1 MYLQAQMKWYCPSFL
16 LCAFLSCTATDKT
29 YQNLPDLVS
38 YNEHIR
44 PIINN
49 RCISCHGGVRKKAG
63 LSFLFP
69 EDPFTALE
77 DGKPAIIRGQADS
90 SKIMQRILHHDPE
103 ERMPQKAEALSG
115 YEIALI
121 KKWVD
126 QGANWET
133 HWAFLPVNNPTIPSS
148 PSSPHPIDRFIRAEL
163 NLRSLQANPQAEKSD
178 LIRRLYLD
186 LVGLPPSLETV
197 DSFENDL
204 IHYEQLV
211 DRVLAAPGY
220 GEKWTGMWLDLAR
233 YADTRGYEKDAHR
246 DMWKYRD
253 WVIRA
258 FNQDMPFDQF
268 TIKQLAG
275 DLIDNP
281 STADLIA
288 TAFHRNTMNNDEG
301 GTDNEEFRVAAVI
314 DRVNTSYEV
323 WQGLTMGCVQCH
335 SHPYDPIKHEEYYQ
349 SFAIL
354 NNTADADRDDQAPTL
369 IVYQPLDESRADS
382 IIQFIS
388 GLNPGKNKSRIK
400 QLESD
405 LNELPSASLPILT
418 ELPAK
423 QKRVTRVFE
432 RGNFMLPGEVVRPTL
447 PAILNNQ
454 IKPDSVS
461 RLAFAQWLV
470 SPSNPLTARVTVN
483 RFWAQLFD
491 KGLVATLEDFGS
503 QGNRPSH
510 PALLDHLSW
519 KFSNDFQWS
528 VKSLIKYIVTSET
541 YRQSSN
547 ASDVQLKKDPSNSWL
562 SRAPRSRL
570 SAEAIRDQ
578 ALAVSGLL
586 SDKMYGP
593 SVMPYQPDGIWKTV
607 YSNLQWVTDKGEDGH
622 RRALYTYIRRT
633 SPYPSFI
640 TFDSPSREYC
650 VSRRITTNTPLQAL
664 VTLNDPVYV
673 EAARHLATFMENE
686 PGTLEVKISRGYK
699 RALIRDIAPKTLQT
713 LTELYHEAARQPAS
727 EFSPLMVIANALFNL
742 DQFITK
748 S

>member
-1 MYLQAQMKWYCPSFL
+1 MKWFWPAILFCT
-16 LCAFLSCTATDKT
+16 FLSCTTSDKT
-29 YQNLPDLVS
+29 HQKIPDLVS

-69 EDPFTALE
+69 DDPFTPLE

-90 SKIMQRILHHDPE
+90 SKILQRILHHDPE

-121 KKWVD
+121 KKWID
-126 QGANWET
+126 QGAKWET
-133 HWAFLPVNNPTIPSS
+133 HWAFLPVNNQTVPSF
-148 PSSPHPIDRFIRAEL
+148 PSAPHPIDRFIRAEL
-163 NLRSLQANPQAEKSD
+163 DHQGLQPNPQAEKSD

-186 LVGLPPSLETV
+186 LTGIPPALETV

-204 IHYEQLV
+204 IQYEHLV
-211 DRVLAAPGY
+211 DRLLADPGY

-281 STADLIA
+281 ATADLIA

-301 GTDNEEFRVAAVI
+301 GTDNEEFRVSAVI
-314 DRVNTSYEV
+314 DRVNTTYEV

-349 SFAIL
+349 SYAIL

-369 IVYQPLDESRADS
+369 KVYQPLDEAKADS

-388 GLNPGKNKSRIK
+388 RLNPGKNKSRIK
-400 QLESD
+400 QLEEE

-423 QKRVTRVFE
+423 QKRLTRVFE
-432 RGNFMLPGEVVRPTL
+432 RGNFMLLGEAVQPTL

-454 IKPDSVS
+454 VKPDNVS

-470 SPSNPLTARVTVN
+470 SPSNPLTSRVTVN

-503 QGNRPSH
+503 QGNKPSH
-510 PALLDHLSW
+510 PSLLDHLSW
-519 KFSNDFQWS
+519 KFSNDFKWS
-528 VKSLIKYIVTSET
+528 VKSLIKYIVTSDT
-541 YRQSSN
+541 YRQ
-547 ASDVQLKKDPSNSWL
+547 ASTASEVQLKEDPSNIWL
-562 SRAPRSRL
+562 ARAPRSRL

-586 SDKMYGP
+586 SKKMFGP

-607 YSNLQWVTDKGEDGH
+607 YSNAQWVTDKGEDGH

-650 VSRRITTNTPLQAL
+650 VSRRIPTNTPLQAL

-673 EAARHLATFMENE
+673 EAARHLAMFMEKE
-686 PGTLEVKISRGYK
+686 PGTLEEKISRGYK
-699 RALIRDIAPKTLQT
+699 KALIRDITPKTLQT
-713 LTELYHEAARQPAS
+713 LTELYQDAANQPAS
-727 EFSPLMVIANALFNL
+727 EFSPLMVVANALFNL

>member
-1 MYLQAQMKWYCPSFL
+1 MKWYSPIL
-16 LCAFLSCTATDKT
+16 LFFCLFACNQVDKT
-29 YQNLPDLVS
+29 HQNLPDLVS

-69 EDPFTALE
+69 EDPFVALE
-77 DGKPAIIRGQADS
+77 DGKPAIIRGLADS
-90 SKIMQRILHHDPE
+90 SKIMQRLLHHDPE
-103 ERMPQKAEALSG
+103 ERMPQKSDALTG

-121 KKWVD
+121 KKWID
-126 QGANWET
+126 QGAKWET
-133 HWAFLPVNNPTIPSS
+133 HWAFLPVEEQSTPAKSS
-148 PSSPHPIDRFIRAEL
+148 ANHPIDQFIRTEL
-163 NLRSLQANPQAEKSD
+163 DHQGLQPNPAAEKSD

-186 LVGLPPSLETV
+186 LIGLPPTLETV
-197 DSFENDL
+197 DSFENNL
-204 IHYEQLV
+204 ITYESLV
-211 DRVLAAPGY
+211 ERLLASPGY

-258 FNQDMPFDQF
+258 FNQDLPFDQF

-275 DLIDNP
+275 DLLVNP
-281 STADLIA
+281 SPSDLIA

-301 GTDNEEFRVAAVI
+301 GTDNEEFRVAAVL
-314 DRVNTSYEV
+314 DRVNTTYEV

-335 SHPYDPIKHEEYYQ
+335 SHPYDPIKHDEYYQ

-369 IVYQPLDESRADS
+369 RVYQPMDEAKADS
-382 IIQFIS
+382 LIQYITS
-388 GLNPGKNKSRIK
+388 LKPGKNQNLIK
-400 QLESD
+400 KTESE
-405 LNELPSASLPILT
+405 LNELPIAALPIMS
-418 ELPAK
+418 ELPAD
-423 QKRVTRVFE
+423 QKRTTRVFE
-432 RGNFMLPGEVVRPTL
+432 RGNFMLHGEIVKPTL
-447 PAILNNQ
+447 PGILNNQ
-454 IKPDSVS
+454 VKPDSVS

-470 SPSNPLTARVTVN
+470 SPSNPLSSRVTVN

-491 KGLVATLEDFGS
+491 KGLVSTLEDFGS

-510 PALLDHLSW
+510 PALLDHLAW
-519 KFSNDFQWS
+519 KFSHEFQWS
-528 VKSLIKYIVTSET
+528 VKSLIKYMVTSET
-541 YRQSSN
+541 YRQSSK
-547 ASDVQLKKDPSNSWL
+547 VTGKKLKKDPSNIWL
-562 SRAPRSRL
+562 ARAPRSRL

-607 YSNLQWVTDKGEDGH
+607 YSNAQWVTDKGEDGH

-664 VTLNDPVYV
+664 VTLNDPVYI
-673 EAARHLATFMENE
+673 EAARLLADFMESQ
-686 PGTLEVKISRGYK
+686 PGTLEIKISRGYK
-699 RALIRDIAPKTLQT
+699 KALISDIPPSTLET
-713 LTELYHEAARQPAS
+713 LTKLYHEAANEPAS